1 MTKEDISDIFVNYV
15 CVTVTMCV
23 QMWIHLSPG
32 VSDCVFC
39 IISCSLYGCFGSAL
53 NYLSCDSFILG
64 FTASSLR
71 WREVRA
77 IMIKEQH
84 AHQCDA
90 TQKELCIQQSRYSM
104 SNLEI
109 ILSGPSDCKDSS
121 YSSLQC
127 SPTLQTC
134 KAVNFSPSLKLFKL
148 HHCTEK

>member
-1 MTKEDISDIFVNYV
+1 MRPDVDSLVSG
-15 CVTVTMCV
+15 
-23 QMWIHLSPG
+23 LSASS
-32 VSDCVFC
+32 VLC
-39 IISCSLYGCFGSAL
+39 IISCRLYGCFGSAL
-53 NYLSCDSFILG
+53 NYLSRDSFILG

-77 IMIKEQH
+77 IMTKEQH
-84 AHQCDA
+84 AHRCDA
-90 TQKELCIQQSRYSM
+90 TQTELHIQQSRYSM

-109 ILSGPSDCKDSS
+109 ILSGPSDCKGGS

-134 KAVNFSPSLKLFKL
+134 KAVNFYPPSLKLFKL